1 MLDLAGQV
9 AEAKVDEL
17 VPLVGDEG
25 QDVGSRLA
33 HGAPFGWV
41 AKRER
46 GVFSPFPVSMP
57 LLHRERC
64 VSSRPQRPAVGS
76 HTTGRDLGMAP
87 IPASVDSQ
95 LRGRRHSQSLCLKM

>member
-9 AEAKVDEL
+9 TEAKVDEL

-57 LLHRERC
+57 LPHRERC
-64 VSSRPQRPAVGS
+64 VSAWTV
-76 HTTGRDLGMAP
+76 GRDGPGSGRQTSLSGGTTLGSITA
-87 IPASVDSQ
+87 
-95 LRGRRHSQSLCLKM
+95 HSQSLCLKM